1 MNIKPKQ
8 KFKSALI
15 LLMILIP
22 TSLYTMVILNQG
34 NFVDKDITTN
44 DGDIINNEMVDQHNF
59 SPKSSDTFH
68 QNEKYDLSVW
78 WNKTYR
84 FRIGF
89 ILEETE
95 YINRYQPIEIYF
107 TFREI
112 AVYFGFL
119 RIIIQLFFDNS
130 FIIFSKS

>member
-1 MNIKPKQ
+1 MNIRSKQ

-15 LLMILIP
+15 LLMLLVP
-22 TSLYTMVILNQG
+22 ASLYTIVILNQG
-34 NFVDKDITTN
+34 NFIDKEITTN
-44 DGDIINNEMVDQHNF
+44 DGDIINNEMVDQNNF

-95 YINRYQPIEIYF
+95 DIDRYQPVEVFF
-107 TFREI
+107 TFREDEHF
-112 AVYFGFL
+112 VNTERL
-119 RIIIQLFFDNS
+119 VS
-130 FIIFSKS
+130 FIATVNDE